1 MSGIFFRRPSGLDEE
16 FRRDLVASILSS
28 EHFGPSVLG
37 KEFVNTSGLLMVFR
51 RNQSSIVASH
61 FPFLGRLLEAA
72 AFDTS
77 NAFYIN
83 PLVLD
88 CRSTVQNHVD
98 CRYMPGSD
106 VRILLTIVSVYYAD
120 VDPKMVGGDL
130 VFVGNDGEVSLT
142 PAANEFVH
150 FVGSTRH
157 YVSKILNETRRVSV
171 VIEQYNLSSQSLAA
185 FPECHLV
192 SEDSANAVPVRG

>member
-1 MSGIFFRRPSGLDEE
+1 MSGIFFRRPSGFNEE
-16 FRRDLVASILSS
+16 FRRELVASILSS

-37 KEFVNTSGLLMVFR
+37 KEFVNTSGLSIVFR
-51 RNQSSIVASH
+51 RDRSSIVASH

-88 CRSTVQNHVD
+88 CRSTVQEHVD
-98 CRYMPGSD
+98 CRYIPGSE
-106 VRILLTIVSVYYAD
+106 VRILPTIVSVYYAEID
-120 VDPKMVGGDL
+120 VAMVGGDL
-130 VFVGNDGEVSLT
+130 VFVNDDGEVSVT
-142 PAANEFVH
+142 PDPNEFVH
-150 FVGSTRH
+150 FVGSARH
-157 YVSKILNETRRVSV
+157 YVSKIANESRRVSV
-171 VIEQYNLSSQSLAA
+171 VIEQYNLSSRSLAE

-192 SEDSANAVPVRG
+192 REDAGNSVPVRG